1 MDGIYHSPIIL
12 LTMNLN
18 EILDGARKKNGESFS
33 SNYHKTK
40 ISSPSSSSFSYIDNE
55 DTQGSCS
62 QPVYESKASQI
73 EPQNANISEDDIE
86 LAVKR
91 LISSEYNVPVEQ
103 LHSYTVLKDIVRGN
117 IPMLCWKT
125 EQAFNVNLAGKEKA
139 IRTVGNLFNA
149 VKRLNPSNI
158 VDYQPDDDYDDD
170 CEYIQKEGECS
181 EIEVEGVS
189 YEYDEDSGEV
199 TLKIKRIE
207 NNSTEIKGTL
217 KIVCWVSEY
226 RLDDEWQNDNH
237 HVIGEE
243 VQGALDSNHSYKDIE
258 AEFQLDS
265 EDIPET
271 RWHFVFTINELN
283 EDGNWYIIDQR
294 NGECHLTSSDIN
306 TFISIF
312 VEKLGVDSDDLKY
325 GSHLE
330 NDLCADELDKVEII
344 MELEKEFGIYIP
356 DEEAEE
362 LQTVGDVINYLENI
376 L

>member
-1 MDGIYHSPIIL
+1 
-12 LTMNLN
+12 MNLN

-33 SNYHKTK
+33 SNYHKTN
-40 ISSPSSSSFSYIDNE
+40 ISSPSSPAFSCIDDE
-55 DTQGSCS
+55 DMQDSCS

-103 LHSYTVLKDIVRGN
+103 LHSYTVLKDIVRCN

-125 EQAFNVNLAGKEKA
+125 EQAFNVNLAGKEKE

-199 TLKIKRIE
+199 T
-207 NNSTEIKGTL
+207 
-217 KIVCWVSEY
+217 
-226 RLDDEWQNDNH
+226 
-237 HVIGEE
+237 
-243 VQGALDSNHSYKDIE
+243 
-258 AEFQLDS
+258 
-265 EDIPET
+265 
-271 RWHFVFTINELN
+271 
-283 EDGNWYIIDQR
+283 
-294 NGECHLTSSDIN
+294 
-306 TFISIF
+306 
-312 VEKLGVDSDDLKY
+312 
-325 GSHLE
+325 
-330 NDLCADELDKVEII
+330 
-344 MELEKEFGIYIP
+344 
-356 DEEAEE
+356 
-362 LQTVGDVINYLENI
+362 
-376 L
+376 